1 MRISSKTCIF
11 VSFSSRVIKL

>member
-11 VSFSSRVIKL
+11 VSFSSRDIKL